1 MTHFSFTALLRRF
14 DDNGEKTRWTYITI
28 PTEVSEA
35 LSPGQKTSFR
45 VCGKLDE
52 HVIRQVALIPMGQSG
67 ASDGAF
73 IMGINAVMRRALRK
87 EKGDT
92 VQVCIELDKSPLT
105 NSEDLMA
112 CLADHPDALALFESL
127 TTGHQR
133 YYSRWID
140 DAKTVETK
148 SKRITQAIQGFAM
161 GMGYPE
167 MIRHFKGK
175 K

>member
-1 MTHFSFTALLRRF
+1 MPVSFTALLRRF

-28 PTEVSEA
+28 PPDVSEA

-52 HVIRQVALIPMGQSG
+52 HAIRQVALIPMG
-67 ASDGAF
+67 DGTF
-73 IMGINAVMRRALRK
+73 ILGVNAVMRRALGK
-87 EKGDT
+87 AKGDT
-92 VQVCIELDKSPLT
+92 IQVSIEADRSALT
-105 NSEDLMA
+105 HSDDLMA
-112 CLADHPDALALFESL
+112 CLADHPDALAFFETL
-127 TTGHQR
+127 TPGHQR
-133 YYSRWID
+133 YYSRWIEE
-140 DAKTVETK
+140 AKTIETK

-167 MIRHFKGK
+167 MIRHFKNK